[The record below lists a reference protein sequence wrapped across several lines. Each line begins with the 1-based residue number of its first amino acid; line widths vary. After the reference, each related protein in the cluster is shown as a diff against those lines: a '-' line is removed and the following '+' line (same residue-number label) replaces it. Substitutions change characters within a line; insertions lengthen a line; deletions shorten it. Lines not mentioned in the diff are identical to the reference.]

1 VFDDYTNK
9 TVDCP
14 GNSFCSVVTVVIK
27 KEKTVA
33 IYYGFPFTWRL
44 ELLLDAL
51 PNLFAFFKVSYMP
64 SNSDT
69 DFSEVR
75 RHSVAALVKRI

>member
-1 VFDDYTNK
+1 MFEDYTNK

-14 GNSFCSVVTVVIK
+14 GNSFCSIVTVVIK

-64 SNSDT
+64 RKSDV
-69 DFSEVR
+69 DRSDGCRYAV
-75 RHSVAALVKRI
+75 SALLKRI